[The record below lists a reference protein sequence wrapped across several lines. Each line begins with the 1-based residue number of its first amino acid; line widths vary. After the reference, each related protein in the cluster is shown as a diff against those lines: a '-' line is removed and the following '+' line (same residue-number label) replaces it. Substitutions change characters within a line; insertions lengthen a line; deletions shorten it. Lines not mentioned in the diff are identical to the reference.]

1 MTIQPYDLAYEEW
14 TTDAGGQNLINL
26 WNDSQNKRVAVREAL
41 VGGLLVMFC
50 GDARRVVDLGCGPA
64 RYVPVCREYLPKF
77 SSYAGYDIS
86 ERMMAEAVA
95 LYGGEA
101 GVTIEERDIFAGAP
115 YTKAKRPDVLLS
127 IDTSRHYLDPMG
139 LLKSIVKL
147 WPARA
152 YLFSVLYG
160 APAELINGQVVGHDE
175 MVAGLAEC
183 GEVLGYQEIALE
195 PGMAVRYVVV
205 KGA

>member
-1 MTIQPYDLAYEEW
+1 LTIQPYDLALEEW
-14 TTDAGGQNLINL
+14 TTDTGSQNLIDH
-26 WNDSQNKRVAVREAL
+26 WNRSQNKREAEAL
-41 VGGLLVMFC
+41 VGGLLTMFC

-64 RYVPVCREYLPKF
+64 RFVPVCREYLPKF
-77 SSYAGYDIS
+77 TTYAGYDIS
-86 ERMMAEAVA
+86 ERLLAEAIA
-95 LYGGEA
+95 RYGGEA
-101 GVTIEERDIFAGAP
+101 GITIEERDIFAGAP

-127 IDTSRHYLDPMG
+127 IDTCRHYHEPMA
-139 LLKSIVKL
+139 LLKTIVEK

-160 APAELINGQVVGHDE
+160 NPAELINGQVVGHDE
-175 MVAGLAEC
+175 MEAGLAEC

>member
-1 MTIQPYDLAYEEW
+1 MTIQPYDLAYQEW
-14 TTDAGGQNLINL
+14 TTDVGSQNLIDL
-26 WNDSQNKRVAVREAL
+26 WKQGNAKQIEETTAC
-41 VGGLLVMFC
+41 GLLAMFC
-50 GDARRVVDLGCGPA
+50 GDAKRVVDLGCGPA
-64 RYVPVCREYLPKF
+64 RYVPVVREYLPKF
-77 SSYAGYDIS
+77 TSYAGYDIS
-86 ERMMAEAVA
+86 ERLLAEAVA
-95 LYGGEA
+95 TYGGEE
-101 GVTIEERDIFAGAP
+101 GVTIEQRDIFAGAP

-127 IDTSRHYLDPMG
+127 IDTSRHYHAPMA
-139 LLKSIVKL
+139 LLKAIVEK

-160 APAELINGQVVGHDE
+160 RPAELINGQVVSLQAME
-175 MVAGLAEC
+175 QGLAEC

>member
-1 MTIQPYDLAYEEW
+1 MTIQPYDLAYNEW
-14 TTDAGGQNLINL
+14 TTDAGSQNLIDH
-26 WNDSQNKRVAVREAL
+26 WKRSENKPVAEAL
-41 VGGLLVMFC
+41 VGSLLSMFA
-50 GDARRVVDLGCGPA
+50 GDAKSVVDLGCGPA
-64 RYVPVCREYLPKF
+64 RYVPVIWEYLPKATKY
-77 SSYAGYDIS
+77 SGYDIS
-86 ERMMAEAVA
+86 ERMLDEAIKDH
-95 LYGGEA
+95 GGKP
-101 GVTIEERDIFAGAP
+101 GVTFWNRDIFAGAP

-139 LLKSIVKL
+139 LLKSIVEL

-175 MVAGLAEC
+175 MVAGLALC
-183 GEVLGYQEIALE
+183 GQVLGYQEIALE